1 MALTGKVEP
10 QFGWQ
15 NQAAH
20 LALTH
25 TPMGVAAMTLA
36 KRARGRT
43 HAYMPTD
50 LHAAAGQD
58 QALGAAPDSPHGHP
72 ADDFTAARERE
83 LQTQLARQK
92 LAARQMR
99 ERIEALSRRAEEAD
113 KRYADL
119 EDELNVAREEILL
132 QQNDKHSLQ
141 AARDLLVDET
151 AELTRRLTENHAA
164 LEQARDQIER
174 AKAALNAAT
183 LAQNSLQAAL
193 ADAHG
198 KERAANEKLDAV
210 KLECRT
216 LTAALSALHRK
227 HAIESSNRKAL
238 KIERNKL
245 LTALDRANQKNQ
257 AQQQELKALQG
268 ERDRWGAAFNK
279 SNERHRAEIDEL
291 KSGLEAATS
300 RALIAEN
307 LVAKVRDV
315 LLEKFA
321 LLQASVETKNCELH
335 ELERSRT
342 RLIDGTKMLLEI
354 FAMRDVALSRADAR
368 IRFLTDRIADLE
380 AEPYRAATRPQI
392 EIFGGMHG
400 GFLEQNLAGG
410 TAGRAAADAD
420 NDLVGASGPS
430 EPPPLYLGSTMLAAT
445 VTF

>member
-25 TPMGVAAMTLA
+25 TPMGIAAMTLA
-36 KRARGRT
+36 KKARGQAP
-43 HAYMPTD
+43 AYMRADVP
-50 LHAAAGQD
+50 AATGED
-58 QALGAAPDSPHGHP
+58 RTFVVAPNTLQRHS
-72 ADDFTAARERE
+72 ADEFTLARAQE

-141 AARDLLVDET
+141 ASRDLLIDET
-151 AELTRRLTENHAA
+151 AELNQRLTDNKAA
-164 LEQARDQIER
+164 LAQAGDQIER
-174 AKAALNAAT
+174 ATTAWNAAK
-183 LAQNSLQAAL
+183 LAQNSLQAAVD
-193 ADAHG
+193 DANG
-198 KERAANEKLDAV
+198 RERAANEKLEAV

-216 LTAALSALHRK
+216 LTAALGALHRK
-227 HAIESSNRKAL
+227 HAVESGNLKAV

-245 LTALDRANQKNQ
+245 LTALDRAHQKSQ
-257 AQQQELKALQG
+257 AHQQELKALQS
-268 ERDRWGAAFNK
+268 ERDRWAATFTK
-279 SNERHRAEIDEL
+279 ANERHRTKIDEL
-291 KSGLEAATS
+291 ESRLEAATS
-300 RALIAEN
+300 RAVIAEN
-307 LVAKVRDV
+307 LVAKAREV
-315 LLEKFA
+315 LLEKFSS
-321 LLQASVETKNCELH
+321 LQATVETKNCELH

-354 FAMRDVALSRADAR
+354 FAMRDVALARADAR

-380 AEPYRAATRPQI
+380 AESYRSTAWRRVEAV
-392 EIFGGMHG
+392 GGMHV
-400 GFLEQNLAGG
+400 GFLEQTVTSDA
-410 TAGRAAADAD
+410 AGRADTDAD
-420 NDLVGASGPS
+420 DDLIDESTES
-430 EPPPLYLGSTMLAAT
+430 EPPPLYLGSTTLAAT